1 MPAILVTLWTYAV
14 LFFKV
19 TFLNIVGKFTV
30 WAWTGA
36 ITKLLIFVAYL
47 AAISGLIAM
56 LITYANQAIVNAINN
71 STGIKSLILS
81 PFAAFLPPSLVTCA
95 SIVIGFYVT
104 TTAFNLVH
112 QIVLIKRR
120 MAQQATNHM
129 WF

>member
-1 MPAILVTLWTYAV
+1 MPAFFVMLWTYVV

-19 TFLNIVGKFTV
+19 TFLNIVGKFTI

-56 LITYANQAIVNAINN
+56 LITYANQLIVNAINQ

-104 TTAFNLVH
+104 TAAFNLVH

>member
-1 MPAILVTLWTYAV
+1 MPAVLVMLWTYVV

-19 TFLNIVGKFTV
+19 TFLNIVGKFTI

-36 ITKLLIFVAYL
+36 LTKLLIFVAYL

-56 LITYANQAIVNAINN
+56 LITYTNEAVVNAINN
-71 STGIKSLILS
+71 STGLKSLILS

-95 SIVIGFYVT
+95 SIIIGFYVT

-112 QIVLIKRR
+112 QVVLMKRR

>member
-1 MPAILVTLWTYAV
+1 MPAVISMFWTYV
-14 LFFKV
+14 VIFFKV
-19 TFLNIVGKFTV
+19 TFLNIVGKFTA

-47 AAISGLIAM
+47 AVISGLIAM
-56 LITYANQAIVNAINN
+56 LITYANQYIVTAINN
-71 STGIKSLILS
+71 SSGLKSVILS

-104 TTAFNLVH
+104 TTGFNIVH
-112 QIVLIKRR
+112 QIVLLKRR

>member
-1 MPAILVTLWTYAV
+1 MPAVLVMLWTYVV

-19 TFLNIVGKFTV
+19 TFLNIVGKFTI

-56 LITYANQAIVNAINN
+56 LITYTNEAVVNAINN
-71 STGIKSLILS
+71 STGLKSLILS

-95 SIVIGFYVT
+95 SIIIGFYVT

-112 QIVLIKRR
+112 QVVLMKRR